1 MAEALQCDTDVS
13 GSDVS
18 QISSH
23 EHRGAQRYTLL
34 IRAAKLIGPTGEYM
48 CVIRDASE
56 SGANV
61 RLFHPLPE
69 CDRMMLE
76 LQNGDQHEMEVVW
89 QEENRAGLRFS
100 AEADIARIIECPS
113 RFAKRP
119 VRINLDVA
127 AMLSSLSQQ
136 AGVRIKNISQQGAQ
150 VISKHRFAIDQRVQL
165 SADGLPEVNAKIRWR
180 RGELFGLVFE
190 DTFQFGDL
198 ARIIA
203 DMQQDEEAALVTA
216 S

>member
-1 MAEALQCDTDVS
+1 M
-13 GSDVS
+13 
-18 QISSH
+18 SSH

-34 IRAAKLIGPTGEYM
+34 IRAAKLISPAGEFM
-48 CVIRDASE
+48 CVVRDASE

-61 RLFHPLPE
+61 RLFHQLPE
-69 CDRMMLE
+69 CEQMMLE

-89 QEENRAGLRFS
+89 QEEDRAGLRFS
-100 AEADIARIIECPS
+100 READIGRIIECPS

-119 VRINLDVA
+119 IRINLDISA
-127 AMLSSLSQQ
+127 SLSSLSQQ
-136 AGVRIKNISQQGAQ
+136 AVVRIKNLSQQGAQ
-150 VISKHRFAIDQRVQL
+150 VISNHRFAIDQRVRL
-165 SADGLPEVNAKIRWR
+165 SAEGLPEVNAKVRWR

-198 ARIIA
+198 ARIVA
-203 DMQQDEEAALVTA
+203 NMQRDALEEVTA